1 MTGHR
6 RRKCQ
11 RTHPTGSLSGPHK
24 TVGRRDRTIKKTHT
38 DFIEQ
43 KYHPQASTVDSLPGL
58 SCQQIG
64 LPALLVAPRLRSETL
79 SSPASTCKFFDN
91 DRQTFTIEVIISLL
105 PVSVGGWLRPEKLQ
119 LPTNLFHS
127 ITQDRHIFLQ
137 LFHAETKRK
146 QPSDMGQNRIIG
158 YHVNPLDFSCVPDVR
173 HICLKEKAVSELVLT
188 CVGDVVQQGHVL
200 VAT

>member
-24 TVGRRDRTIKKTHT
+24 TVGRRDRTIKKTYT

-79 SSPASTCKFFDN
+79 SSPASTCKFFDSN
-91 DRQTFTIEVIISLL
+91 DRQTFTIEVTISLL
-105 PVSVGGWLRPEKLQ
+105 YLSPLVGGCVLKNSSS
-119 LPTNLFHS
+119 LPTSFIPLRRIAISFSNSFML
-127 ITQDRHIFLQ
+127 
-137 LFHAETKRK
+137 K
-146 QPSDMGQNRIIG
+146 QNENNRQIWG
-158 YHVNPLDFSCVPDVR
+158 R
-173 HICLKEKAVSELVLT
+173 TE
-188 CVGDVVQQGHVL
+188 
-200 VAT
+200 

>member
-1 MTGHR
+1 MP
-6 RRKCQ
+6 KNSSDWVVV
-11 RTHPTGSLSGPHK
+11 GSSQNSRQ
-24 TVGRRDRTIKKTHT
+24 TRSNYRKTHT
-38 DFIEQ
+38 DFIVHRFYCTQ
-43 KYHPQASTVDSLPGL
+43 SSTIDSLPGL

-91 DRQTFTIEVIISLL
+91 DRQTFTIDVIISLL

-137 LFHAETKRK
+137 LFHAEIENEGKCLLVQNTKLE
-146 QPSDMGQNRIIG
+146 S
-158 YHVNPLDFSCVPDVR
+158 S
-173 HICLKEKAVSELVLT
+173 
-188 CVGDVVQQGHVL
+188 
-200 VAT
+200 